1 MNPTQYHELVDAQ
14 WMLIED
20 GIDAC
25 GADIDYETTGNV
37 LTLDFADRSQ
47 IVINRQEPLYE
58 IWLASKSG
66 GFHFRYQEGLW
77 ICSREGGEFMSKVK
91 EECRKHA
98 LENVEW

>member
-1 MNPTQYHELVDAQ
+1 MNTTQYHELVDAQ

-20 GIDAC
+20 GIDAS

-37 LTLDFADRSQ
+37 LTLDFDDRSQ
-47 IVINRQEPLYE
+47 IVINRQEPLHE

-77 ICSREGGEFMSKVK
+77 RCSKTGVIFMTMVK
-91 EECRKHA
+91 EECSKQA
-98 LENVEW
+98 FEKVEW